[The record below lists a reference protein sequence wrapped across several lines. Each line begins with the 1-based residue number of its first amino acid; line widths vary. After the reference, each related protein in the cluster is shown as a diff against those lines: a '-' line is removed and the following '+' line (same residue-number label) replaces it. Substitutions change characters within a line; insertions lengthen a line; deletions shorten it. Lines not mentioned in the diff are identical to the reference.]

1 VADAEGDIVVTGAE
15 VGIMDTVWSGAFKVD
30 VLTASFIDTL
40 ELEYDG
46 TIYPVDIDG
55 SISAT
60 LVAE

>member
-1 VADAEGDIVVTGAE
+1 MTGAE